1 MAKKKK
7 TTNPYFNMSKS
18 YAEVL
23 NSQIKPDETL
33 FYVRDNLLPILNVK
47 ILVKE
52 RSREELSDIDLMI
65 FKLIEQG
72 ISSINS
78 IVVLTGLAEKLVTKH
93 ISEMAG
99 RSFVEMDEG
108 KLLLTELGEET
119 LEHGVPVRIVQRA
132 FRYCAVSEQLLP
144 REAYQLPYTEL
155 DSLRSKEFTG
165 KIKSSHILEESQLVN
180 LKGMDLSLI
189 ESKRDLGI
197 TDEALAF
204 GDIVGYSSGYLQTR
218 LFLVGRNK
226 PERAMV
232 AFGKTCIE
240 YDLKEILATITALK
254 DPNIVRKLGEFNQ
267 EQEKKQKL
275 LFGEGEIALDEFGLP
290 IINITKANVE
300 WLSKGVESGQQGI
313 LMCGTDHLAAKPI
326 GLKAWGKFSSLSG
339 LTIRYFLREKNLQ
352 DDAAKLRKYVEMCDA
367 YMLTPRD
374 EREYPTIAKYVE
386 KTLPSKEIEQLRE
399 LAERYSITRISKS
412 LPKQE
417 VVVD

>member
-7 TTNPYFNMSKS
+7 TTNQYFNVLKS
-18 YAEVL
+18 YSEVL
-23 NSQIKPDETL
+23 NTQIKPGEML

-78 IVVLTGLAEKLVTKH
+78 IVILTGLAEKLVSKH

-99 RSFVEMDEG
+99 RSFVEINEG
-108 KLLLTELGEET
+108 KLLLTDLGKET
-119 LEHGVPVRIVQRA
+119 LEHGVPIRIVQRA

-144 REAYQLPYTEL
+144 RDAYLLPYTEL
-155 DSLRSKEFTG
+155 DKLRSEEFSRR
-165 KIKSSHILEESQLVN
+165 IRSNHILEESQLVN

-189 ESKRDLGI
+189 ESKRDFGI

-204 GDIVGYSSGYLQTR
+204 GDIVSYSSGYLQTR
-218 LFLVGRNK
+218 LFLVGRSQ
-226 PERAMV
+226 PERAIV

-240 YDLKEILATITALK
+240 YGLKGILTTITALK
-254 DPNIVRKLGEFNQ
+254 DPDIIGKLVEFNQ
-267 EQEKKQKL
+267 EQEKRQKFS
-275 LFGEGEIALDEFGLP
+275 FGEGEVALDEFGLP
-290 IINITKANVE
+290 VINITQANIE
-300 WLSKGVESGQQGI
+300 WLSKSVESGQQGI
-313 LMCGTDHLAAKPI
+313 MMCGTDRFAAKPI

-339 LTIRYFLREKNLQ
+339 LTIRYFLREKSLQ
-352 DDAAKLRKYVEMCDA
+352 DDATKLREYVEMCDA

-374 EREYPTIAKYVE
+374 EREAPTIAIHVE
-386 KTLPSKEIEQLRE
+386 KTLPSNEIRQLRE
-399 LAERYSITRISKS
+399 LAQRYSIARISKT

-417 VVVD
+417 LVVD